1 MALGLMTDLDAF
13 TEAVDHL
20 VDSDPLACADAE
32 SIEQLFRQHARVE
45 SFLTQATA
53 AFDVSGNWVTDG
65 ARTAAAWVTKRCRL
79 PKPQAKRILRRGRLL
94 RTLPLVAA
102 AWARVDIT
110 GAQVDVITALRGDA
124 TDEALERDE
133 ELLTTQAT
141 RLTHK
146 DFVSAAAYWK
156 QRADP
161 DGAED
166 DDEARRA
173 RRDVYLES
181 SFEGMWLGRITL
193 DPISG
198 AIVSGELERLETEMF
213 EADWAEA
220 KERLGRDPHLEDLA
234 RTPGQRKADALVEM
248 ATRSMMAEPD
258 ARRPAVLL
266 SVLVDYTTL
275 RDRVCELANGTV
287 VSPGSLLPY
296 LTEALLERVVFAPGR
311 RSEVSATARLFT
323 GATRRAIE
331 LRDRECQHPYC
342 DIPADKCHA
351 DHIVPFTEGGL
362 TVEENGQ
369 MLCPFHNRLKI
380 PRPPPPDD

>member
-13 TEAVDHL
+13 TEAVDTL
-20 VDSDPLACADAE
+20 VASDPSLCGDAQ
-32 SIEQLFRQHARVE
+32 SIEHLFRQHARVE

-65 ARTAAAWVTKRCRL
+65 ARTAAAWITQRCRL
-79 PKPQAKRILRRGRLL
+79 PKPQAKRIVRRGRFL
-94 RTLPLVAA
+94 RTLPLVGA
-102 AWARVDIT
+102 AWARGDIT
-110 GAQVDVITALRGDA
+110 GAQVDVMTALRGA
-124 TDEALERDE
+124 STDEALDRDE
-133 ELLTTQAT
+133 ELLTEQAT
-141 RLTHK
+141 RLTQK
-146 DFVSAAAYWK
+146 DFTSVAAYWK

-166 DDEARRA
+166 DEEARRA

-198 AIVSGELERLETEMF
+198 AIVSGELERLEKEMF
-213 EADWAEA
+213 ESDWATA
-220 KERLGRDPHLEDLA
+220 KERLGRDPLLEDLA
-234 RTPGQRKADALVEM
+234 RTPGQRRADALVEM
-248 ATRSMMAEPD
+248 ATRSMMAEPG

-311 RSEVSATARLFT
+311 
-323 GATRRAIE
+323 
-331 LRDRECQHPYC
+331 
-342 DIPADKCHA
+342 
-351 DHIVPFTEGGL
+351 
-362 TVEENGQ
+362 
-369 MLCPFHNRLKI
+369 
-380 PRPPPPDD
+380 